1 MNDSLYTSRSVSGCL
16 RIATSLT
23 VGNLK
28 HIIRK
33 TWPSALCAAVMLTML
48 ILAFIP
54 SKQINDAGMAHIN
67 VAFVLLC
74 LAYIG
79 TFAATVWVLASA
91 VSLVNGEKTRRNL
104 ARSIVLAVALYLYT
118 FLIISVSTGL
128 VAPAI
133 GFGVHTWHLSATT
146 ATILAVIAVALILIA
161 LYVVALPLDMASV
174 GYILNRDTTL
184 SQTLTRH
191 YATAFRH
198 WGTLFLT
205 SVVTFLISMV
215 LMLILATPLII
226 ITLAHLQNMLGIISG
241 DPDGAPSYFLALFIA
256 TSIVTSFVLV
266 YIEVWHILVMCYVC
280 GSITTQE
287 AERKKQTKILKD
299 DETTENTVY

>member
-33 TWPSALCAAVMLTML
+33 TWVSALCAAVMLTML

-74 LAYIG
+74 LSYIG
-79 TFAATVWVLASA
+79 TFVATIWVLAST
-91 VSLVNGEKTRRNL
+91 VSLVNGEKIRRNF
-104 ARSIVLAVALYLYT
+104 ARSVVLSVVLYLYA
-118 FLIISVSTGL
+118 FIMSGVSTGL
-128 VAPAI
+128 ATYGI
-133 GFGVHTWHLSATT
+133 GLGVKIFHLSATT
-146 ATILAVIAVALILIA
+146 ATILSVIAVALILIL
-161 LYVVALPLDMASV
+161 LYVLSLPLDMASV
-174 GYILNRDTTL
+174 KYILNRDTTL
-184 SQTLTRH
+184 SQVVTRD

-205 SVVTFLISMV
+205 SVVTFLISLV
-215 LMLILATPLII
+215 LMLILAAPLTII
-226 ITLAHLQNMLGIISG
+226 SLAHLQNTLGIING

-256 TSIVTSFVLV
+256 TSVVTCFILV
-266 YIEVWHILVMCYVC
+266 YIKMWHILVMCYVC

-287 AERKKQTKILKD
+287 AERKKQTKIMKD

>member
-33 TWPSALCAAVMLTML
+33 TWASALCAAVMLTML

-74 LAYIG
+74 LSYIG
-79 TFAATVWVLASA
+79 TFVATIWVLAST
-91 VSLVNGEKTRRNL
+91 VSLVNGEKIRRNF
-104 ARSIVLAVALYLYT
+104 ARSVVLSVVLYLYA
-118 FLIISVSTGL
+118 FIMSGVSTGL
-128 VAPAI
+128 ATYGI
-133 GFGVHTWHLSATT
+133 GLGVKIFHLSATT
-146 ATILAVIAVALILIA
+146 ATILSVIAVALILIL
-161 LYVVALPLDMASV
+161 LYVLSLPLDMASV
-174 GYILNRDTTL
+174 KYILNRDTTL
-184 SQTLTRH
+184 SQVVTRD

-198 WGTLFLT
+198 WGALFLT
-205 SVVTFLISMV
+205 SVVTFLISLV
-215 LMLILATPLII
+215 LMLILAAPLTII
-226 ITLAHLQNMLGIISG
+226 SLAHLQNTLGIING

-256 TSIVTSFVLV
+256 TSVVTCFILV
-266 YIEVWHILVMCYVC
+266 YIEMWHILVMCYVC

-287 AERKKQTKILKD
+287 AERKKQTKIMKD

>member
-33 TWPSALCAAVMLTML
+33 TWASALCAAVMLTML

-74 LAYIG
+74 LSYIG
-79 TFAATVWVLASA
+79 TFVATIWVLAST
-91 VSLVNGEKTRRNL
+91 VSLVNGEKIRRNF
-104 ARSIVLAVALYLYT
+104 ARSVVLSVVLYLYA
-118 FLIISVSTGL
+118 FIMSGVSTGL
-128 VAPAI
+128 ATYGI
-133 GFGVHTWHLSATT
+133 GLGVKIFHLSATT
-146 ATILAVIAVALILIA
+146 ATILSGIAVALILIL
-161 LYVVALPLDMASV
+161 LYVLSLPLDMASV
-174 GYILNRDTTL
+174 KYILNRDTTL
-184 SQTLTRH
+184 SQVVTRD

-198 WGTLFLT
+198 WGALFLT
-205 SVVTFLISMV
+205 SVVTFLISLV
-215 LMLILATPLII
+215 LMLILAAPLTII
-226 ITLAHLQNMLGIISG
+226 SLAHLQNTLGIING

-256 TSIVTSFVLV
+256 TSVVTCFILV
-266 YIEVWHILVMCYVC
+266 YIEMWHILVMCYVC

-287 AERKKQTKILKD
+287 AERKKQTKIMKD

>member
-28 HIIRK
+28 HILRK

-74 LAYIG
+74 LSYIG
-79 TFAATVWVLASA
+79 TFVATVWVLASA
-91 VSLVNGEKTRRNL
+91 VSLVNGEKIRLNFTR
-104 ARSIVLAVALYLYT
+104 SVVLAVVLYLYAFIMSSVTTGFVTQGIGLGVKT
-118 FLIISVSTGL
+118 F
-128 VAPAI
+128 
-133 GFGVHTWHLSATT
+133 HLSATT
-146 ATILAVIAVALILIA
+146 ATILSVISVALILILLYA
-161 LYVVALPLDMASV
+161 LSLPLDMASV
-174 GYILNRDTTL
+174 KYILNRDTTF
-184 SQTLTRH
+184 SQVVTRD
-191 YATAFRH
+191 YATAFHH

-205 SVVTFLISMV
+205 SVVTFLISLV
-215 LMLILATPLII
+215 LMLILAAPLTII
-226 ITLAHLQNMLGIISG
+226 SLAHLQNTLGIING
-241 DPDGAPSYFLALFIA
+241 DPDGAPSYFLTLFIA
-256 TSIVTSFVLV
+256 TSVATCFILV
-266 YIEVWHILVMCYVC
+266 YVEVWHILVMCYVC

-287 AERKKQTKILKD
+287 AERKKQTKIMKD
-299 DETTENTVY
+299 DETTKNTVY